1 MFRHGEYSTETDRK
15 PFFFALA
22 AFLSCLTAAVLLFAL
37 GKGEGLAVF
46 AGVLLAAVAA
56 AAAAVLFALVSDR
69 AYVAD
74 GTLTMGYLFRK
85 SAVPLRE
92 IGKVVC
98 KEELYAVYDRSGRL
112 LGTINARL
120 TGIDTVL
127 HQLDKNGVSFQ

>member
-85 SAVPLRE
+85 SSVPLRE